1 MKEEI
6 LSIIRTPLEDV
17 MHDSFMPYAE
27 YVILERAIPRVED
40 GLKPV
45 QRHILFAMNEM
56 QVFPDGGHKKCAR
69 IVGDTMGKYPP
80 LGDSSIYEALA
91 RMAQDFSMSM
101 PLIDGQGNFG
111 SIDGDGPAAM
121 RYTEARMA
129 PIALEMLRDIN
140 KDTVP
145 FQLNFDDSLKEPS
158 VLPSRF
164 PNILVNGATGIA
176 VGLATNIPP
185 HNLKEVID
193 GVILRIQQ
201 PDCSLADVMRRIKGP
216 DFPTGGVILG
226 KEGIKQAYETGKGK
240 ITLRAKTEIEQVRN
254 GKTRIV
260 ITELPYEIRESAML
274 RKIQQL
280 RTTRKDLFAGISDVR
295 SETDR
300 TGLRAVIE
308 LKSGTNAEKVLDCLY
323 KYSDMQISYGIN
335 MVAIADGQPKL
346 LGLLE
351 VLDYYINFQ
360 RDVVT
365 RRVQF
370 DKEAAEEKEHKLE
383 GLIIAVT
390 NIDLVIKII
399 RSSSSSKEAKAG
411 LMEKLHI
418 TGIQAQAILDLRLAR
433 LTQLEVITLREEY
446 EKTVA
451 LLNELR
457 AILASQDRLDGVII
471 EELSAISSKYAIKRR
486 TPLSSESGTI
496 TIDEE
501 HFKVVEECA
510 VIYTKGGNLKRM
522 SKKVLARGAEGGEAT
537 DRNLPAQ
544 IIETNTEAKL
554 WLFTNHA
561 NLYSLDVENIKEAK
575 YKDAGSTINS
585 LLAGIE
591 KGEKIISVS
600 SPAKGRLLTV
610 SKSGMVKY
618 TDFAELESRKQKIIA
633 CGLKPKDELLLA
645 EADIPSLP
653 NLLLITKAGMS
664 ICFSKEEISLQGKT
678 GKGVGGI
685 KLAAD
690 DSIIFAAQTDGQGN
704 LAIFSELGFA
714 KQSKLS
720 EYEVQGRNGKGLKTF
735 QWAKG
740 GTNGSYLVAAVLLT
754 KPTAFEVVTNSG
766 QVYPLTSAELPLE
779 ERYSKGAQLVP
790 AMLGDF
796 VAEVRSL

>member
-69 IVGDTMGKYPP
+69 IVGDTMGKYHPH
-80 LGDSSIYEALA
+80 GDSSIYEALA

-226 KEGIKQAYETGKGK
+226 KEGIRQAYETGKGK
-240 ITLRAKTEIEQVRN
+240 ITLRAKTEIEQVRG

-351 VLDYYINFQ
+351 ILDYYINFQ

-471 EELSAISSKYAIKRR
+471 EELSAISSKYAVKRR

-522 SKKVLARGAEGGEAT
+522 SKKMLARGAEGGEAA

-561 NLYSLDVENIKEAK
+561 NLYSLDVESIKEAK

-600 SPAKGRLLTV
+600 SPAQGRLLTV

-653 NLLLITKAGMS
+653 NLLLITRAGMS

-740 GTNGSYLVAAVLLT
+740 GANGSYLVAAVLLT
-754 KPTAFEVVTNSG
+754 KPVAFEVVTNSG

-796 VAEVRSL
+796 VAEVRSF

>member
-69 IVGDTMGKYPP
+69 IVGDTMGKYHPH
-80 LGDSSIYEALA
+80 GDSSIYEALA

-201 PDCSLADVMRRIKGP
+201 PNCSLADVMRRIKGP

-226 KEGIKQAYETGKGK
+226 KEGIRQAYETGKGK
-240 ITLRAKTEIEQVRN
+240 ITLRAKTEIEQVRG

-280 RTTRKDLFAGISDVR
+280 RTTRKDLFSGISDVR

-351 VLDYYINFQ
+351 ILDYYINFQ

-418 TGIQAQAILDLRLAR
+418 TGIQAQAILDLRLSR

-471 EELSAISSKYAIKRR
+471 EELSAISSKYAVKRR

-510 VIYTKGGNLKRM
+510 VIYTRGGNLKRM
-522 SKKVLARGAEGGEAT
+522 NKKLLARGAEGGEAT

-554 WLFTNHA
+554 WLFTNRA
-561 NLYSLDVENIKEAK
+561 NLYSLDVESIKEAK

-600 SPAKGRLLTV
+600 SPMQGRLLTV

-618 TDFAELESRKQKIIA
+618 TDFTELESRKQKIIA

-645 EADIPSLP
+645 EADNAALP
-653 NLLLITKAGMS
+653 NLLLVTKSGMS

-740 GTNGSYLVAAVLLT
+740 SANGSYLVAAVLLT
-754 KPTAFEVVTNSG
+754 KPSAFEVVPNSG
-766 QVYPLTSAELPLE
+766 QIYPLTSAELPLE
-779 ERYSKGAQLVP
+779 ERYSKGVQLVP

-796 VAEVRSL
+796 VAEVRSF

>member
-1 MKEEI
+1 
-6 LSIIRTPLEDV
+6 

-69 IVGDTMGKYPP
+69 IVGDTMGKYHPH
-80 LGDSSIYEALA
+80 GDSSIYEALA

>member
-6 LSIIRTPLEDV
+6 LSIIRTPLDDV

-69 IVGDTMGKYPP
+69 IVGDTMGKYHPH
-80 LGDSSIYEALA
+80 GDSSIYEALA

-201 PDCSLADVMRRIKGP
+201 PNCSLADVMRRIKGP

-226 KEGIKQAYETGKGK
+226 KEGIRQAYETGKGK
-240 ITLRAKTEIEQVRN
+240 ITLRAKTEIEQVRG

-351 VLDYYINFQ
+351 ILDYYINFQ

-418 TGIQAQAILDLRLAR
+418 TGIQAQAILDLRLSR

-471 EELSAISSKYAIKRR
+471 EELSAISSKYAVKRR

-510 VIYTKGGNLKRM
+510 VIYTRGGNLKRM
-522 SKKVLARGAEGGEAT
+522 NKKLLARGAEGGEAT

-554 WLFTNHA
+554 WLFTNRA
-561 NLYSLDVENIKEAK
+561 NLYSLDVESIKEAK

-600 SPAKGRLLTV
+600 SPMQGRLLTV

-645 EADIPSLP
+645 EADNTALP
-653 NLLLITKAGMS
+653 NLLLVTKSGMS

-720 EYEVQGRNGKGLKTF
+720 EYEVQGRNGKGLKAF

-740 GTNGSYLVAAVLLT
+740 GANGSYLVAAVLLT
-754 KPTAFEVVTNSG
+754 KPSAFEVVTNSG
-766 QVYPLTSAELPLE
+766 QIYPLTSAELPLE
-779 ERYSKGAQLVP
+779 ERYSKGVQLVP

-796 VAEVRSL
+796 VAEVRSF

>member
-69 IVGDTMGKYPP
+69 IVGDTMGKYHPH
-80 LGDSSIYEALA
+80 GDSSIYEALA

-201 PDCSLADVMRRIKGP
+201 PDCSLSDVMRRIKGP

-226 KEGIKQAYETGKGK
+226 KEGIRQAYETGKGK
-240 ITLRAKTEIEQVRN
+240 ITLRAKTEIEQVRG

-323 KYSDMQISYGIN
+323 KYSDMQIGYGIN

-351 VLDYYINFQ
+351 ILDYYINFQ

-471 EELSAISSKYAIKRR
+471 EELSAISSKYAVKRR

-522 SKKVLARGAEGGEAT
+522 SKKMLARGAEGGEAA

-544 IIETNTEAKL
+544 IIETNTEAKI

-561 NLYSLDVENIKEAK
+561 NLYSLDVESIKEAK

-591 KGEKIISVS
+591 KGEKIISLS
-600 SPAKGRLLTV
+600 SPAQGRLLTV
-610 SKSGMVKY
+610 SRSGMVKY

-653 NLLLITKAGMS
+653 NLLLITRAGMS

-740 GTNGSYLVAAVLLT
+740 GANGSYLVAAVLLT
-754 KPTAFEVVTNSG
+754 KPVAFEVVTNSG

-796 VAEVRSL
+796 VAEVRSF

>member
-69 IVGDTMGKYPP
+69 IVGDTMGKYHPH
-80 LGDSSIYEALA
+80 GDSSIYEALA

-201 PDCSLADVMRRIKGP
+201 PDCSLSDVMRRIKGP

-226 KEGIKQAYETGKGK
+226 KEGIRQAYETGKGK
-240 ITLRAKTEIEQVRN
+240 ITLRAKTEIEQVRG

-351 VLDYYINFQ
+351 ILDYYINFQ

-471 EELSAISSKYAIKRR
+471 QELSAISSKYAVKRR

-522 SKKVLARGAEGGEAT
+522 NRKVLARGAEGGEAT

-561 NLYSLDVENIKEAK
+561 NLYSLDVESIKEAK
-575 YKDAGSTINS
+575 YKDVGSTINS

-591 KGEKIISVS
+591 KGEKIISLS
-600 SPAKGRLLTV
+600 SPAQGRLLTV
-610 SKSGMVKY
+610 SRSGMVKY

-645 EADIPSLP
+645 EADIPALP

-740 GTNGSYLVAAVLLT
+740 GANGSYLVAAVLLT
-754 KPTAFEVVTNSG
+754 KPSAFEVVTNSG
-766 QVYPLTSAELPLE
+766 QIYPLTSAELPLE
-779 ERYSKGAQLVP
+779 ERYSKGVQLVP

-796 VAEVRSL
+796 VAEVRSF